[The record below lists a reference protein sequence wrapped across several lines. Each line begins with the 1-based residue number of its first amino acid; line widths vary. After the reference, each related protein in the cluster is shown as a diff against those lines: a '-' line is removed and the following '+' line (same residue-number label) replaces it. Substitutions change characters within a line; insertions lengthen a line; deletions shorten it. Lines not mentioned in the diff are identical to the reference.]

1 MANHDS
7 IANMESGVKLKGFVG
22 LVHTGSG
29 GVAYCA
35 PYLLSREGEE
45 WTGRVVSLFDELV

>member
-7 IANMESGVKLKGFVG
+7 IASMESGVKLKGYVG

-29 GVAYCA
+29 GVANYA
-35 PYLLSREGEE
+35 PCRFSRGGEE
-45 WTGRVVSLFDELV
+45 WTGRVVSPFDELV